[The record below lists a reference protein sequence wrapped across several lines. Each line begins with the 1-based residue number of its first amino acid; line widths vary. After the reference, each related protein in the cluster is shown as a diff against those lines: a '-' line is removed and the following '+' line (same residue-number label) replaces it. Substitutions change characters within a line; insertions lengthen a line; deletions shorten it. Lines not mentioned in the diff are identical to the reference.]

1 MNVGL
6 LLVDCF
12 LGNSLSL
19 KEKRRVLS
27 SLTGRLRRDY
37 NIALCEVEYQNQW
50 QRAKLA
56 IVFVNTDW
64 QMVLKNANKILALI
78 EQDGRVTVLNSDLT
92 RLR

>member
-6 LLVDCF
+6 LVVDCF
-12 LGNSLSL
+12 LANSLSL

-27 SLTGRLRRDY
+27 SLTERLRRAY

-64 QMVLKNANKILALI
+64 QVLLKNANKILTLI
-78 EQDGRVTVLNSDLT
+78 EQDGRVNILNSEIT

>member
-50 QRAKLA
+50 QRSKLA

-78 EQDGRVTVLNSDLT
+78 EQDGRVTILNSDLT
-92 RLR
+92 RLC

>member
-19 KEKRRVLS
+19 KEKRRVLA

-64 QMVLKNANKILALI
+64 QMVLKNANKILARI

-92 RLR
+92 RLC

>member
-50 QRAKLA
+50 QRSKLA

-78 EQDGRVTVLNSDLT
+78 EQDGRISVLNSEITHLC
-92 RLR
+92 

>member
-1 MNVGL
+1 MSVGL

-12 LGNSLSL
+12 LGNSFSL

-27 SLTGRLRRDY
+27 SLTAHLRRYY

-64 QMVLKNANKILALI
+64 QMVLQNAQKIVAQI
-78 EQDGRVTVLNSDLT
+78 EQDGRVSVLNSEMT

>member
-50 QRAKLA
+50 QRSKLA

-92 RLR
+92 RLC